1 MLTEVGTHLK
11 SRFRFHEFFETVIE
25 RVTDLRWPIQDDSF
39 PASQQHLC
47 GVLKALIPTFAQIEM
62 KLPAMPALRHRVVV
76 YLRLREIHWCDS
88 YAVK

>member
-1 MLTEVGTHLK
+1 
-11 SRFRFHEFFETVIE
+11 
-25 RVTDLRWPIQDDSF
+25 
-39 PASQQHLC
+39 
-47 GVLKALIPTFAQIEM
+47 M